1 MDITFSLYS
10 EYVMSPWMLVRTA
23 RSHAGLTQAAL
34 AERAGTTQTAIAR
47 LERPGANPRVATL
60 RKVLAAA
67 GHRLDVQA
75 TPGPPDEDETLIASQ
90 MRRTP
95 AERAA
100 RHESDYRSIAGLV
113 RAARRADG

>member
-1 MDITFSLYS
+1 
-10 EYVMSPWMLVRTA
+10 MSTWMLVKAA

-47 LERPGANPRVATL
+47 LERPGANPRMATL

-67 GHRLDVQA
+67 GHRLDVRA
-75 TPGPPDEDETLIASQ
+75 EPGLPDEDETLIATQ
-90 MRRTP
+90 MRMTP

-100 RHESDYRSIAGLV
+100 RHESAYRGVARLV
-113 RAARRADG
+113 SEARRADG